1 MLKHFYFS
9 TTLLFVLIQ
18 IFLLTDTMA
27 TPKKRKRNISIRQIR
42 QQAKNKRRK
51 LKKLN
56 ITAPVQGVVAAEDVH
71 QAETNTVPVQ
81 GVAAVEEVHPAETD
95 TNNNHVCP
103 DHGNVDNE
111 FHKDDTPT
119 NNNPV
124 PDLVPSLCQFIDRKK
139 TLQTALKYLTRTRV
153 WLYCLTRKL

>member
-27 TPKKRKRNISIRQIR
+27 TPKKRKRNISTRQIR
-42 QQAKNKRRK
+42 QQAWNKRRK

-81 GVAAVEEVHPAETD
+81 GVVAP
-95 TNNNHVCP
+95 TNIVAP
-103 DHGNVDNE
+103 R
-111 FHKDDTPT
+111 

-124 PDLVPSLCQFIDRKK
+124 PDLVPSLCEFINRKK
-139 TLQTALKYLTRTRV
+139 HYTQH
-153 WLYCLTRKL
+153 

>member
-42 QQAKNKRRK
+42 KQARNKRHR
-51 LKKLN
+51 
-56 ITAPVQGVVAAEDVH
+56 TAPVQGVVAAEDVY

-124 PDLVPSLCQFIDRKK
+124 PDLVSSLCEFIDRKK
-139 TLQTALKYLTRTRV
+139 TL
-153 WLYCLTRKL
+153 

>member
-27 TPKKRKRNISIRQIR
+27 TPKKRKRNISTCAIRQKAR
-42 QQAKNKRRK
+42 DKRRK

-56 ITAPVQGVVAAEDVH
+56 STAPVQGVVAAEDVH

-81 GVAAVEEVHPAETD
+81 GVAAVEEVHPA
-95 TNNNHVCP
+95 VR
-103 DHGNVDNE
+103 
-111 FHKDDTPT
+111 
-119 NNNPV
+119 
-124 PDLVPSLCQFIDRKK
+124 CQLDS
-139 TLQTALKYLTRTRV
+139 TLIS
-153 WLYCLTRKL
+153 

>member
-1 MLKHFYFS
+1 MKSRNRINKYYN
-9 TTLLFVLIQ
+9 TRTVLFNPNFAALCLC
-18 IFLLTDTMA
+18 FDLT
-27 TPKKRKRNISIRQIR
+27 Q
-42 QQAKNKRRK
+42 RRK

-56 ITAPVQGVVAAEDVH
+56 STAPVQGVVAAEDVH

-124 PDLVPSLCQFIDRKK
+124 PDLVPSLCEYIDRKK
-139 TLQTALKYLTRTRV
+139 HYKQH
-153 WLYCLTRKL
+153 